1 MRPVVIPLA
10 LMLGSCATVTRTE
23 TLESAASRNW
33 LSETANQTVDV
44 SSPGEMAA
52 RGRIVAAT
60 AGAVHLQGVDGRT
73 LTIPVRDGTTL
84 REQKRVGATLLG
96 AAAGI
101 IVGLGTG
108 FVLSDSL
115 GNPNPDSAGGKE
127 HPVFLVPLGILAGAL
142 VGAITGAVVGMER
155 RLEISRS
162 AAPGVGTSA
171 RAYQETS
178 Q

>member
-23 TLESAASRNW
+23 TLESAAARDW

-44 SSPGEMAA
+44 GAPGDIAA
-52 RGRIVAAT
+52 RGHVVAAA
-60 AGAVHLQGVDGRT
+60 AGAVHLRDADGRM

-84 REQKRVGATLLG
+84 REQKRVAATLLG

-101 IVGLGTG
+101 VVGLGTG
-108 FVLSDSL
+108 FVLSDAL
-115 GNPNPDSAGGKE
+115 GSPNPDSAGGKE
-127 HPVFLVPLGILAGAL
+127 HPVFLVPVGILAGAL
-142 VGAITGAVVGMER
+142 VGAITGAVVGFER
-155 RLEISRS
+155 RLEISGS
-162 AAPGVGTSA
+162 GAPRVGTSA
-171 RAYQETS
+171 GAYQESS

>member
-1 MRPVVIPLA
+1 MRPVVILLA

-23 TLESAASRNW
+23 TLESAAARDW

-44 SSPGEMAA
+44 GAPGDMAA
-52 RGRIVAAT
+52 RGRVIAAT
-60 AGAVHLQGVDGRT
+60 AGAVHLQDADGRT

-84 REQKRVGATLLG
+84 RQQKRVAATLLG

-101 IVGLGTG
+101 VVGLGTG
-108 FVLSDSL
+108 SVLSDAL
-115 GNPNPDSAGGKE
+115 GSPNPDSAGGKE
-127 HPVFLVPLGILAGAL
+127 HPVFLVPVGILAGAL
-142 VGAITGAVVGMER
+142 VGAITGAVVGFER

-162 AAPGVGTSA
+162 GTPRVGTSA
-171 RAYQETS
+171 GAYQETS